1 VCGSRAEGCEKSR
14 LHATLRVSDR
24 PKAYSTKAANTQCEN
39 GRVKN
44 LPRFLL
50 VKQHFPDLRL
60 TNIREAVH
68 NELAASGLAG
78 RLAPGSQ
85 VAIGVGSRGIA
96 NLSTIVRSAVEFF
109 KEIGHRPFLF
119 PAMGSH
125 GGATGE
131 GQRQVLAR
139 YGVDEASMG
148 CPVVSQMDAV
158 ATGEESGVGAFAD
171 KAAMASDGILLINRV
186 KWHTS
191 FQGTVESGVTKMASI
206 GLGKIDGARCC
217 HRHARSLGMEKV
229 IRSVA
234 RQNLATGK
242 ILGGLAI
249 LEDASHHTARIVA
262 LPAEGLI
269 EGEEKLLE
277 TVRSWMGR
285 IPVPALDI
293 LIVDEIGKDISG
305 TGMDTKVV
313 NRGVIGQY
321 NPWPATPRIERIYLR
336 DLSAATHGN
345 AVGIGMAD
353 VVHDRL
359 VAKVDPESTWVNA
372 VTSGSLA
379 AVRTPIHYAS
389 DRKCIETLAQT
400 VGKAAMAEVTM
411 GWILNSLELGLL
423 AMSEN
428 LRGQIEANPMLEIL
442 GPAFPLEFD
451 GAGNLGGLKF
461 TMAA

>member
-1 VCGSRAEGCEKSR
+1 
-14 LHATLRVSDR
+14 L
-24 PKAYSTKAANTQCEN
+24 N
-39 GRVKN
+39 
-44 LPRFLL
+44 
-50 VKQHFPDLRL
+50 
-60 TNIREAVH
+60 NIGEVVH
-68 NELAASGLAG
+68 GELKGSGLAD
-78 RLAPGSQ
+78 RLAAGSH

-96 NLSTIVRSAVEFF
+96 NLATIVKSTVEFF
-109 KEIGHRPFLF
+109 LSRGHRPFLF

-125 GGATGE
+125 GGATAE

-139 YGVDEASMG
+139 YGVEEASMG

-158 ATGEESGVGAFAD
+158 RTGEASGVGAFAD
-171 KAAMASDGILLINRV
+171 QAAMASDGILLINRV

-191 FQGTVESGVTKMASI
+191 FQGTVESGVTKMLAI
-206 GLGKIDGARCC
+206 GLGKIEGARSC

-249 LEDASHHTARIVA
+249 LEDASHHTARIAA
-262 LPAEGLI
+262 LPSDGLI
-269 EGEEKLLE
+269 ECEEKLLA

-285 IPVPALDI
+285 IPVPALDVLI
-293 LIVDEIGKDISG
+293 LDEIGKDISG

-321 NPWPATPRIERIYLR
+321 NPWPDTPRIERIFVR

-359 VAKVDPESTWVNA
+359 AAKVDPESTWVNA

-379 AVRTPIHYAS
+379 AVRMPIHYAS
-389 DRKCIETLAQT
+389 DRKCIEMLAQT
-400 VGKAAMAEVTM
+400 VGKAEFAEVSM
-411 GWILNSLELGLL
+411 GWIRNSLELGLL

-428 LRGQIEANPMLEIL
+428 LRGQIEANSMLEIL

-451 GAGNLGGLKF
+451 AAGNLGGLES
-461 TMAA
+461 TLQVVSEVHG